1 VSRAGLAL
9 GLLLLVA
16 ACKPEGGVKLVYAN
30 GAGAKA
36 AAEKRLRALMVRS
49 AHVEIEGAD
58 LAVYVPSGRRLDDVK
73 EVLGRR
79 GQLEL
84 SFVVE
89 TGAMPSADEAL
100 DGGVTLARE
109 PVGDGVSAM
118 LEGPTREAV
127 AAEAARFWPGQRVLV
142 APEKSGFRSWVLD
155 PQPVVT
161 GADIADA
168 TDSLDPQMSTPVV
181 DVVLT
186 DAGKKAFA
194 NATAEGVKRRLA
206 IIVDGEVKSAPTV
219 MEPITGGRAR
229 ITLGAGAQLSEA
241 RTTAAA
247 LKGGVLPEGF
257 VLKSEAPY
265 APRAW

>member
-9 GLLLLVA
+9 ALIVFA
-16 ACKPEGGVKLVYAN
+16 SCRPEGGVKLVYAN

-36 AAEKRLRALMVRS
+36 AVEKRLRVLMVRS
-49 AHVEIEGAD
+49 AHVEVEGAE
-58 LAVYVPSGRRLDDVK
+58 LSVYVPGGRRLDDVK
-73 EVLGRR
+73 EVLERR

-89 TGAMPSADEAL
+89 TGAMPSVEEGL

-109 PVGDGVSAM
+109 PVGDGVSAA
-118 LEGPTREAV
+118 LEGPSRDAV
-127 AAEAARFWPGQRVLV
+127 ASEAARLWPGQRVLV
-142 APEKSGFRSWVLD
+142 APEKGGYRSWVLD
-155 PQPVVT
+155 PQPVIT

-181 DVVLT
+181 DLVLT
-186 DAGKKAFA
+186 EAGKKAFA
-194 NATAEGVKRRLA
+194 KATAEGVKRRLA

-219 MEPITGGRAR
+219 MEPISGGRAR

-265 APRAW
+265 APRTW